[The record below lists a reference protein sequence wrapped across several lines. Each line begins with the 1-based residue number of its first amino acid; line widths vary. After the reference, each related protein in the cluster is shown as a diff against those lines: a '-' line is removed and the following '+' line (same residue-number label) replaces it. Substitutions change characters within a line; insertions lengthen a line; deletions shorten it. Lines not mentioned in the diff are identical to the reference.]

1 MSEIKTPKAKK
12 RERRAQEIEPIC
24 EMVQMCENGN
34 VSQQKCELNKDN
46 GDDVNV
52 KMLMLV
58 K

>member
-46 GDDVNV
+46 GDDE
-52 KMLMLV
+52 K
-58 K
+58 